1 MIFCPLSEIKFKIFW
16 AVLFVNSPAVLVTG
30 AGTRLGSL
38 FARHMASLGYDVA
51 LHCNSSLDA
60 ARQLAQALRTSG
72 RQSEVFMQDF
82 TESFDTDAFLDDVL
96 ARFPDLACVINNAS
110 AYDAGLAQN
119 TSRELLECQFKVNFT
134 TPFLLAGS
142 FARRVGRGQVINIL
156 DNKIAY
162 HQYQYA
168 AYLLSKKTLAEFT
181 RMAAL
186 EFAPDIRVNGIAP
199 GVTLPGE
206 TRGDAYVNWR
216 IEGIPLRKKGNDAE
230 LMKALSY
237 ILQNDFVTGQIL
249 FVDGGE
255 SLNLVGRN
263 FENFMDANK

>member
-1 MIFCPLSEIKFKIFW
+1 M
-16 AVLFVNSPAVLVTG
+16 NSPAALITG

-38 FARHMASLGYDVA
+38 FARHMATLGYDLA
-51 LHCNSSLDA
+51 LHCNASLNGA
-60 ARQLAQALRTSG
+60 QQLAQELRNSG
-72 RQSEVFMQDF
+72 RQCEVFAQDF
-82 TESFDTDAFLDDVL
+82 NESFDSDGFIAKVQG
-96 ARFPDLACVINNAS
+96 RFANLECIINNAS
-110 AYDAGLAQN
+110 AYEAALSQK
-119 TSRELLECQFKVNFT
+119 TSRELLESQFRVNFV
-134 TPFLLAGS
+134 TPYLLAGS
-142 FARRVGRGQVINIL
+142 FARGVGKGQVINIL

-162 HQYQYA
+162 HQYQYS

-186 EFAPDIRVNGIAP
+186 EFAPNIRVNGIAP

-206 TRGDAYVNWR
+206 SRTDAYLDWR
-216 IEGIPLRKKGNDAE
+216 IDGIPLKKKGSYTQLTA
-230 LMKALSY
+230 ALTY

-263 FENFMDANK
+263 AENFTKTPQ